1 MLERVIDGHII
12 AQEVSFED
20 YMRLYAED
28 HCEWVDGVVIKM
40 SPISREHDNLDG
52 FVYRLVSSYL
62 DETDEAIIR
71 RAPFVMRIRP
81 ESRGRE
87 PDMHI
92 VLKSRASILK
102 NTITTGPA
110 DIVIEIVSEESE
122 YRDYE
127 TKYREYESGGV
138 TEYWLLDPLQQTN
151 RFLHLVNG
159 VYQPVSLADGMF
171 HSTVLRHFAL
181 DPALLWRDPL
191 PKAKEIA
198 TLVEAMLKGK

>member
-1 MLERVIDGHII
+1 MQERLADGHII
-12 AQEVSFED
+12 AKDVSFED

-28 HCEWVDGVVIKM
+28 HCEWVDGAVIKM

-52 FVYRLVSSYL
+52 FMYRLLSGYL
-62 DETDEAIIR
+62 DETDEAVIR
-71 RAPFVMRIRP
+71 RAPFVMRMHP
-81 ESRGRE
+81 ASRGRE

-127 TKYREYESGGV
+127 RKYTEYESGGII
-138 TEYWLLDPLQQTN
+138 EYWLLAPLQRSS
-151 RFLHLVNG
+151 RFLQLVNG
-159 VYQPVSLADGMF
+159 VYQPMTLVNGLF
-171 HSTVLRHFAL
+171 RSTVLKQFTL

-191 PKAKEIA
+191 PKAREI
-198 TLVEAMLKGK
+198 TPLIESMLA

>member
-1 MLERVIDGHII
+1 MLERVADGHII
-12 AQEVSFED
+12 AQDVSFED

-28 HCEWVDGVVIKM
+28 HCEWVDGAVIKM
-40 SPISREHDNLDG
+40 SPISREHDHLDG
-52 FVYRLVSSYL
+52 FLYRLLSGYL

-71 RAPFVMRIRP
+71 RAPFVMRMRP
-81 ESRGRE
+81 NSRGRE

-127 TKYREYESGGV
+127 TKYAEYESGGV
-138 TEYWLLDPLQQTN
+138 TEYWLLDPLQRANQ
-151 RFLHLVNG
+151 FLQLVSG
-159 VYQPVSLADGMF
+159 VYQPVPLVDGLF
-171 HSTVLRHFAL
+171 RSSVLKQFAL
-181 DPALLWRDPL
+181 DPTILWRDPL
-191 PKAKEIA
+191 PKAREIA
-198 TLVEAMLKGK
+198 EMIEAMLR

>member
-1 MLERVIDGHII
+1 MLERVADGHII
-12 AQEVSFED
+12 AQDVTFED
-20 YMRLYAED
+20 YLRLYAED
-28 HCEWVDGVVIKM
+28 HCEWVDGAVIKM

-52 FVYRLVSSYL
+52 FLYRLISGYL
-62 DETDEAIIR
+62 DETGEAVIR
-71 RAPFVMRIRP
+71 RAPFVMRMRP
-81 ESRGRE
+81 DSRGRE

-127 TKYREYESGGV
+127 IKYSEYESGGV
-138 TEYWLLDPLQQTN
+138 SEYWLLDPLQRAS

-159 VYQPVSLADGMF
+159 VYQPVPLVDGVF
-171 HSTVLRHFAL
+171 HSTVLKPFTL

-191 PKAKEIA
+191 PKAREIA
-198 TLVEAMLKGK
+198 ALIETMLA